1 MAVISGRFEFSVTD
15 RNGNTHRCFVQCGV
29 TVDGR
34 ASDETFSVAASTTVT
49 LYDATVDA
57 VSDFDFLWIESDED
71 VVLELITD
79 QNNGVGKQSYTITVV
94 GGGPPEILGS
104 NVSYANYTTNFGG
117 GTLDVIDKILCRN
130 LGTDTATVRRVV
142 VT

>member
-1 MAVISGRFEFSVTD
+1 MAVISGRYEFSVTD
-15 RNGNTHRCFVQCGV
+15 AHGNTHRARVESRT

-34 ASDETFSVAASTTVT
+34 VSDEDFSVAASTTVT
-49 LYDATVDA
+49 LYDATVDS
-57 VSDFDFLWIESDED
+57 VSAFDFLWIESDED
-71 VVLELITD
+71 VVLEFITD
-79 QNNGVGKQSYTITVV
+79 QNNGVGKEVYTVTLI
-94 GGGPPEILGS
+94 GGGEPFLLGS
-104 NVSYANYTTNFGG
+104 NVSYANYTTNFAG

>member
-1 MAVISGRFEFSVTD
+1 MAIVSSRFEFSVTD
-15 RNGNTHRCFVQCGV
+15 TNGNTHRVLVEPRV

-34 ASDETFSVAASTTVT
+34 VSYQEFSVAANTTVT
-49 LYDATVDA
+49 LYDSTTDA
-57 VSDFDFLWIESDED
+57 CDDFDFLWIDSNED
-71 VVLELITD
+71 VILELITD
-79 QNNGVGKQSYTITVV
+79 QNNGVGKRSATIEVT

-104 NVSYANYTTNFGG
+104 DASYANYTTNFAG